1 MVPTFADLF
10 FPKVQELFDE
20 NGDVINKKYIKR
32 IHQAYEELI
41 WLAKVLKWGR
51 ENVESIYH

>member
-20 NGDVINKKYIKR
+20 NGNILDKKYIKR
-32 IHQAYEELI
+32 IHQAYDELI

-51 ENVESIYH
+51 GHVKK